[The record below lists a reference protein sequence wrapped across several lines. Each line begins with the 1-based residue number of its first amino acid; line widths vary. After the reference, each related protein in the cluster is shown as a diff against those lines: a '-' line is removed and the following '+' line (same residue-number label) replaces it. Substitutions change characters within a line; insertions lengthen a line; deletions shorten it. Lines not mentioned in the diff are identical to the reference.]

1 MFMLHLRQA
10 FDLVLARL
18 CLLVGRVGNLSAAGP
33 WWSTLFFY
41 LIIVVVPWWSTLF
54 FYLIIKYI

>member
-33 WWSTLFFY
+33 G
-41 LIIVVVPWWSTLF
+41 PWWSTLF
-54 FYLIIKYI
+54 FLPDHSGCTVV